1 MNFKHIL
8 LRLLYC
14 LLGWG
19 TVGII
24 YQFTGEIDENAT
36 LLAPSWVDNAIPYNV
51 EAIWLYLSFFV
62 FIPLGYLC
70 SSLSQARRLMFAMQ
84 LCALISGVIYLFFP
98 TTMSYPPIECLSL
111 AGHALC
117 HLMSIDSP
125 QNLLPSLHVSLTLVV
140 LNALWSSQQIIR
152 TTIYLLWAI
161 AICASVLILKRHLF
175 IDVVTGALTAISVL
189 YIVRFAQP
197 AVCLWRKAK

>member
-1 MNFKHIL
+1 MNEFQTHSITIAL
-8 LRLLYC
+8 LPPWL
-14 LLGWG
+14 G

-84 LCALISGVIYLFFP
+84 LCALISGVIYLFF
-98 TTMSYPPIECLSL
+98 SNDDELST
-111 AGHALC
+111 
-117 HLMSIDSP
+117 D
-125 QNLLPSLHVSLTLVV
+125 
-140 LNALWSSQQIIR
+140 
-152 TTIYLLWAI
+152 
-161 AICASVLILKRHLF
+161 
-175 IDVVTGALTAISVL
+175 
-189 YIVRFAQP
+189 
-197 AVCLWRKAK
+197 